1 LKTDEERLSELE
13 EHLTNIN
20 AYTNHLE
27 TQTLTE
33 KVWGGSP
40 VVTAVPLL
48 QGPWHV
54 TSAVV
59 GPVTAVSIRKLK
71 NRQREKNSKK
81 KWNRISKNCGTTTKG
96 KHIQDGNMFRRK
108 KKGTEAIF
116 DAVLTENFPKLM
128 SDTTKPWIQKA

>member
-1 LKTDEERLSELE
+1 MKTDEERLSELE

-71 NRQREKNSKK
+71 NRQREKKSRNPK
-81 KWNRISKNCGTTTKG
+81 RTKNEKY
-96 KHIQDGNMFRRK
+96 
-108 KKGTEAIF
+108 KKGQRRHWGT
-116 DAVLTENFPKLM
+116 
-128 SDTTKPWIQKA
+128 